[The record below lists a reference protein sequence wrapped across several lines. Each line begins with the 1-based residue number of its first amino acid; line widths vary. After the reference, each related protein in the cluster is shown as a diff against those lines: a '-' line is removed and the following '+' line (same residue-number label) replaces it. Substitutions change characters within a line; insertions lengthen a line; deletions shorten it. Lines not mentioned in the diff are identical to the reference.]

1 MQIYLLPQSPIWF
14 KNPEKR
20 QKIVGFLV
28 EENEEFK
35 SQREGL
41 QCYKGLTTEGEKI
54 RDKQM

>member
-20 QKIVGFLV
+20 QKIVGFPV

-35 SQREGL
+35 SQRGGFAML
-41 QCYKGLTTEGEKI
+41 QGPDY
-54 RDKQM
+54 